1 MIGGSRGEKEWDKA
15 LPPPREE
22 VLHLSG
28 ISEYASE
35 EMGCAVFKAFLANPK
50 CRRREC
56 TRIVELMKTGTN
68 PHVRSVRLYSNHL
81 GWLYFLHC
89 YFTTLCRMELFQRK
103 LGCHS
108 YMSLIELYGFF
119 KKITWCQLFIKQS
132 TNQSINQ
139 STMDTQPVAT
149 EDIKRSIMYSIA
161 LALGHLIVYLWLQD
175 S

>member
-35 EMGCAVFKAFLANPK
+35 EMDCAVFKALLANP
-50 CRRREC
+50 EC
-56 TRIVELMKTGTN
+56 GSECSRIVELMKRGAN
-68 PHVRSVRLYSNHL
+68 PHVRSLRLYSNHL

-108 YMSLIELYGFF
+108 YMFLIELYGFF
-119 KKITWCQLFIKQS
+119 KKITGVSYLLSSQP
-132 TNQSINQ
+132 INQ
-139 STMDTQPVAT
+139 STMDT
-149 EDIKRSIMYSIA
+149 
-161 LALGHLIVYLWLQD
+161 HLLLQKI
-175 S
+175 

>member
-1 MIGGSRGEKEWDKA
+1 M
-15 LPPPREE
+15 
-22 VLHLSG
+22 
-28 ISEYASE
+28 
-35 EMGCAVFKAFLANPK
+35 FKAFFANPE
-50 CRRREC
+50 CGREC
-56 TRIVELMKTGTN
+56 SRIVELMKTGAN
-68 PHVRSVRLYSNHL
+68 PHVRSVRLDSNHL

-132 TNQSINQ
+132 TNQSINNGH
-139 STMDTQPVAT
+139 STCCYRRYKEIDHVFYCSCSWA
-149 EDIKRSIMYSIA
+149 SYSLSVITR
-161 LALGHLIVYLWLQD
+161 LIIPPTAYFCP